1 MFYLSRYQTSNVG
14 FDARNDRYGLFVTFH
29 TEVEETILMM
39 MMMIMMM
46 MILIQVEETR
56 AHLSIGKLTLLT
68 RVGGI
73 IGVGKEFLWIMIT
86 LLSFILTF
94 KSKIFQLSKIR

>member
-1 MFYLSRYQTSNVG
+1 MG
-14 FDARNDRYGLFVTFH
+14 FDARDDRYGLFVTFH

-39 MMMIMMM
+39 MMVMIM
-46 MILIQVEETR
+46 IQVEETR

-94 KSKIFQLSKIR
+94 KSKICQLSKIR